1 MKKATTKDVID
12 TLTYLSKHAQKAY
25 KEILRI
31 IERPDFLFSN
41 DRTLTPLEAL
51 TNYRYI
57 HGFTRLLRKGT
68 ISLNDVTQS
77 FIFLEAK
84 VEEYLKNIYKDK
96 DFKLIVYG
104 DVGIPGFTL
113 TVTSFYENQDDEG
126 RYELNDLVKW
136 FAENALYNGLH
147 IEEGAAEEVTDES
160 SGNMF
165 KRYYSKII
173 KT

>member
-1 MKKATTKDVID
+1 MID

-51 TNYRYI
+51 TNYRYV

-68 ISLNDVTQS
+68 ISLDDVTQS
-77 FIFLEAK
+77 FIFLEGK
-84 VEEYLKNIYKDK
+84 IEEYLKNIYKDK
-96 DFKLIVYG
+96 DFKLIICG
-104 DVGIPGFTL
+104 DIGIPGFTL

-147 IEEGAAEEVTDES
+147 IEEGTAEEDIDDES
-160 SGNMF
+160 SGIMF
-165 KRYYSKII
+165 KRYYTKII